1 MRAVNLLPTK
11 KDSRERRRQPNVVA
25 LGGVVAAV
33 AVTAVMAMWF
43 LNASGAVTERQS
55 EVDTLHAELGAI
67 PVPKPRDTSGDALAQ
82 ERAGRLNALS
92 VALGSRVAWDRLFR
106 EISLVTPDDV
116 WFTTL
121 QASAPSAPTADA
133 AAAPTAAATAGGFSI
148 TGRTY
153 SHDAVARLLSRL
165 SIVPH
170 LHDVKLEK
178 SILGKS
184 EGRTVV
190 EFTISAAVRPAGA
203 TS

>member
-1 MRAVNLLPTK
+1 MRAVNLLPAK
-11 KDSRERRRQPNVVA
+11 KDTRDRRRQP
-25 LGGVVAAV
+25 GVVAAV

-43 LNASGAVTERQS
+43 LNASGTVTDRQS
-55 EVDTLHAELGAI
+55 DVDTLRAELAAI
-67 PVPKPRDTSGDALAQ
+67 PAPKSRDTSGDALAA
-82 ERAGRLNALS
+82 EKSGRLAALS
-92 VALGSRVAWDRLFR
+92 GALGGRVAWDRLFR

-121 QASAPSAPTADA
+121 QASAPTGAAADGSAP
-133 AAAPTAAATAGGFSI
+133 ATAGAFSI
-148 TGRTY
+148 AGRTY

-170 LHDVKLEK
+170 LHDVKLDK
-178 SILGKS
+178 SVLGKA

-190 EFTISAAVRPAGA
+190 EFTISAAVRSAGA